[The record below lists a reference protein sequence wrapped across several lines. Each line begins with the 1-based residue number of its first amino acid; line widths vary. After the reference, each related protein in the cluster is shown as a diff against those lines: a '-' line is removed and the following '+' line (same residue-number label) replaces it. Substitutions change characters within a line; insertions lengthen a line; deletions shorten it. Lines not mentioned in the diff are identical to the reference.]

1 MKLKKT
7 MNGDWI
13 NLSQAQSLYVAEMTE
28 GPFAKSNT
36 YRLAIYARYS
46 PSQVYVLS
54 VFEPSEG
61 ELTQKIK
68 NSMWMAAN
76 HYLDELV
83 AEVNQTQSVVVS
95 GVKITKDDIET
106 LNSIKA
112 AIESLSSILTP
123 DEKFANEL
131 NEKSKLRN
139 AVATV
144 YNATDEKPK
153 KRTPRKAKDA
163 E

>member
-1 MKLKKT
+1 
-7 MNGDWI
+7 
-13 NLSQAQSLYVAEMTE
+13 
-28 GPFAKSNT
+28 
-36 YRLAIYARYS
+36 
-46 PSQVYVLS
+46 
-54 VFEPSEG
+54 
-61 ELTQKIK
+61 
-68 NSMWMAAN
+68 MWMTAN

-106 LNSIKA
+106 LNSIKQA
-112 AIESLSSILTP
+112 FEGLSSILTP

-139 AVATV
+139 AVAGGIIEGMNKPGEV
-144 YNATDEKPK
+144 INPK
-153 KRTPRKAKDA
+153 KRAPRKAKDA